1 MEQKIKAYKAFDKDL
16 SCRGFK
22 YEVGKEYEETGDIK
36 ACEKGFHACPYPL
49 DVFSYYTPAGSRFC
63 EVYQGGKID
72 DSESDKVCSSKIRIG
87 AELDIKGL
95 VKAAV
100 SYVKVSMLGSIRMA
114 KKMNKEEFLSKRYA
128 IDLKIKKLNGEKE
141 QLEKEYIESNQ
152 VFPIGSKVCI
162 TVMAHKRNNERILV
176 PEAKKLAY
184 IADYDIDDNGE
195 VVPSLRQLDC
205 NGGMSAIPLFVNLK
219 KAIIELV

>member
-1 MEQKIKAYKAFDKDL
+1 
-16 SCRGFK
+16 
-22 YEVGKEYEETGDIK
+22 
-36 ACEKGFHACPYPL
+36 
-49 DVFSYYTPAGSRFC
+49 
-63 EVYQGGKID
+63 
-72 DSESDKVCSSKIRIG
+72 
-87 AELDIKGL
+87 
-95 VKAAV
+95 
-100 SYVKVSMLGSIRMA
+100 MLGSIRMA

-152 VFPIGSKVCI
+152 GFPIGSKVCI

-195 VVPSLRQLDC
+195 VVPSLRIKREFPCLQAGD
-205 NGGMSAIPLFVNLK
+205 NSAFVHTFFWFSIYFLTVSSDMRPTDSTK
-219 KAIIELV
+219 